1 MKSSPFLTF
10 TLRQIKKKPPLA
22 VIARI
27 NAIRRNGT
35 TRESKLKLTVSS
47 FLCCCFTARQ
57 TVCGRSCLSFIEKS
71 MWATVVPCLVS
82 VVNWLCFAQCMCLLC
97 SRDILSFAK
106 IVVKKNGRY
115 QLYVHVR
122 DLNARWSFVS
132 TTRIGISQKVSSNE
146 LHLDKGRSSRNK
158 CHSLMWVS
166 KPSSACL
173 LAKKKKE
180 HKGESE
186 NNVQYESILRTTFF
200 LCYPYVF
207 FNDSPH
213 HLPTKSWDTCVWTI
227 RDPPFATKNTG
238 AYQIK
243 STPEF
248 LLLLVTFR
256 CVFLHTLGHC
266 LLPGP
271 PLFSSPTSEVRD
283 LMLFL
288 VHNHTLVQ
296 SLPKIRNPLE
306 PFVYNWTHLRILV

>member
-1 MKSSPFLTF
+1 M
-10 TLRQIKKKPPLA
+10 
-22 VIARI
+22 
-27 NAIRRNGT
+27 
-35 TRESKLKLTVSS
+35 
-47 FLCCCFTARQ
+47 
-57 TVCGRSCLSFIEKS
+57 
-71 MWATVVPCLVS
+71 PCLVS

-146 LHLDKGRSSRNK
+146 LHLDKGRSYRNK
-158 CHSLMWVS
+158 CHSLVWVS

-173 LAKKKKE
+173 LAKKKE

-238 AYQIK
+238 AYQLSQRRNFCCCLSLSDVI
-243 STPEF
+243 SCTPSDIAYF
-248 LLLLVTFR
+248 QGPPFS
-256 CVFLHTLGHC
+256 
-266 LLPGP
+266 LLPP
-271 PLFSSPTSEVRD
+271 PKYETSCC
-283 LMLFL
+283 F
-288 VHNHTLVQ
+288 
-296 SLPKIRNPLE
+296 
-306 PFVYNWTHLRILV
+306 